1 MTTITRIASAAA
13 LVGLAGLL
21 AAGCGRGKSY
31 SVVPVSGTVT
41 LDNKPLEGVVVIFQ
55 PIAGPA
61 VSDAGPGSSGVT
73 DANGKFTL
81 QLVTGEQKA
90 GAVVGKHRVTLG
102 TKREQAP
109 DDDTI
114 RVTKSPIPPKYEGK
128 PQEFTVPAGG
138 TDKADFPLTSK

>member
-1 MTTITRIASAAA
+1 MTTITRFASAAA
-13 LVGLAGLL
+13 LVGLAAVVAG
-21 AAGCGRGKSY
+21 GCGKRY

-55 PIAGPA
+55 PVAGPG
-61 VSDAGPGSSGVT
+61 VTDAGPGSSGVT

-81 QLVTGEQKA
+81 HLATDEKKA
-90 GAVVGKHRVTLG
+90 GAVVGQHRVTLG

-114 RVTKSPIPPKYEGK
+114 RVTRSPIPPKYERK

-138 TDKADFPLTSK
+138 TDKADFPLTSR